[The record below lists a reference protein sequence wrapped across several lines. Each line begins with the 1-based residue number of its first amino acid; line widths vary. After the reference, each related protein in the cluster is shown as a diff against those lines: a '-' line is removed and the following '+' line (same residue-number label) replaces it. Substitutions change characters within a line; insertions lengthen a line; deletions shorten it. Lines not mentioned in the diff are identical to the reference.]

1 MGATAVTPLATPGG
15 VTSDASLA
23 CRSIDGGDVTARA
36 PIVDELAALIA
47 SHGTLYEWAAD
58 QPQPRAMRGRAP
70 VYVAALPSN
79 LDTVVVRHAWHGGL
93 LAPITGD
100 RFRRPTRAPHEY
112 EMSLTLRT
120 LGVPTTTVLGYARYD
135 AGLGLCRVDVI
146 TRFLPDAFDLG
157 MVAAGL
163 IPEAT
168 CDEALDATRAL
179 LVRLAACGVIHP
191 DLNVKNVLLT
201 RDPQHRLRALVIDVD
216 VIRLDRARAPQVT
229 MAANIARLSRSMR
242 KWRTH
247 FGCDVTDAMLSAFA
261 REAMA
266 STPSKTAS

>member
-1 MGATAVTPLATPGG
+1 MSALATPRCATGDAPLATRA
-15 VTSDASLA
+15 T
-23 CRSIDGGDVTARA
+23 DGGDVTASA
-36 PIVDELAALIA
+36 LLLDELAALIA

-70 VYVAALPSN
+70 VYVAALPSG

-112 EMSLTLRT
+112 EMSRTLRS

-135 AGLGLCRVDVI
+135 AGLGLCRVDVV

-168 CDEALDATRAL
+168 CDEALDATRTL

-201 RDPQHRLRALVIDVD
+201 RDPRRSLRALVIDVD
-216 VIRLDRARAPQVT
+216 VIRLDRARAPQAT
-229 MAANIARLSRSMR
+229 MMANIARLSRSMR

-247 FGCDVTDAMLSAFA
+247 FGCNVTEAMLSAFA

-266 STPSKTAS
+266 STPSQSVP